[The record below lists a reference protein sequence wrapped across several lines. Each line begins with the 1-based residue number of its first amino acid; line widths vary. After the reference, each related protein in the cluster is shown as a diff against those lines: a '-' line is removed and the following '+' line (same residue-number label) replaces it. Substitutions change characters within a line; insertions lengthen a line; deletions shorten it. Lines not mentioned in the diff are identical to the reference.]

1 MGPVS
6 NTMNE
11 PLQPHSA
18 LPAQNSIGSDD
29 TPGNEIARQTAMPPA
44 RNDGIPPGA
53 SRSLDDVHNTVQVSY
68 PGFAKR
74 LFAFL
79 GPAYLIS
86 VGYMDPGNWATD
98 IEGGA

>member
-1 MGPVS
+1 MDDSASTSSSPPPTSDPV
-6 NTMNE
+6 
-11 PLQPHSA
+11 A
-18 LPAQNSIGSDD
+18 GSIPSLKQTTVSSGRS
-29 TPGNEIARQTAMPPA
+29 TPEAPRL
-44 RNDGIPPGA
+44 
-53 SRSLDDVHNTVQVSY
+53 SRSLEDVHNSVQVSY

-98 IEGGA
+98 IQGGAGFRFELIWI